1 MSAGCHLT
9 CVCFAL
15 QDGGNDEDAEEGAEG
30 EAGDE
35 QDADQAGEG
44 SDEDQ
49 DDSEDEDAPNVMA
62 CQFEKVHRVKNRWT
76 VNFVNGSM
84 LLNGKEMLFS
94 KATGVM
100 EF

>member
-1 MSAGCHLT
+1 MPLL
-9 CVCFAL
+9 V
-15 QDGGNDEDAEEGAEG
+15 QDGANDEDAEEGAG
-30 EAGDE
+30 AEAEDEGDE
-35 QDADQAGEG
+35 QDADQAKDG

-49 DDSEDEDAPNVMA
+49 DDSDDEDAPNVMA
-62 CQFEKVHRVKNRWT
+62 CQYEKVHRVKNRWT